1 MATDKAFIHLDKIK
15 SSAHMEHIAAPK
27 AGLKAGQF
35 VTLGAVSEDHDGE
48 VLKYTNTT
56 EKTKVDGLVAPVHLD
71 YGYEDFDESVQV
83 VKEGKIARVLV
94 IERGDIVSMHSEMLT
109 GVKAGDKLAV
119 GKTGFALQ
127 KTESDE
133 EAVAIAIA
141 ERYMPNIGDV
151 IAVRFI

>member
-109 GVKAGDKLAV
+109 GVKTGDKLAV
-119 GKTGFALQ
+119 GETGFALQ